1 MSNRIPR
8 RVLLVLSAWV
18 VTTAAGGLSCA
29 TAAEPGFVSL
39 FDGKSL
45 AGWKANE
52 NPASWKVVD
61 GGIVCRGERSH
72 LFYVGDDPARP
83 AEFKDFHFKAEV
95 LTKPNANSGIFF
107 HTAWQDTGWPAKGYE
122 MQVNNSQGDP
132 VRTGSIYHVIKIFTP
147 PAADDTWFTQEL
159 IVKGKTITVMVDGRR
174 LFEYVEPAGVTG
186 AAPGGGGD
194 HRLSSGTFAL
204 QAHDPGSE
212 VHYRNI
218 RVKRLP

>member
-52 NPASWKVVD
+52 NPASWRVVD

-107 HTAWQDTGWPAKGYE
+107 HTAWQDTGWPAKGY
-122 MQVNNSQGDP
+122 
-132 VRTGSIYHVIKIFTP
+132 
-147 PAADDTWFTQEL
+147 
-159 IVKGKTITVMVDGRR
+159 
-174 LFEYVEPAGVTG
+174 
-186 AAPGGGGD
+186 
-194 HRLSSGTFAL
+194 
-204 QAHDPGSE
+204 
-212 VHYRNI
+212 
-218 RVKRLP
+218 